1 MSDPSRDCVRFLQTV
16 ADLIHTARPDAT
28 KQFCRVA
35 LGGSKVGINRRTCNR
50 EVAGSSPGLT
60 IQTFLW
66 RPRCDRM
73 LPLLY
78 QLVIITYLYAHA
90 VWTFVFVTLHFS
102 SFHVLQI
109 SMNED
114 VYYFDRRETTTNDD

>member
-1 MSDPSRDCVRFLQTV
+1 
-16 ADLIHTARPDAT
+16 
-28 KQFCRVA
+28 
-35 LGGSKVGINRRTCNR
+35 
-50 EVAGSSPGLT
+50 
-60 IQTFLW
+60 
-66 RPRCDRM
+66 M